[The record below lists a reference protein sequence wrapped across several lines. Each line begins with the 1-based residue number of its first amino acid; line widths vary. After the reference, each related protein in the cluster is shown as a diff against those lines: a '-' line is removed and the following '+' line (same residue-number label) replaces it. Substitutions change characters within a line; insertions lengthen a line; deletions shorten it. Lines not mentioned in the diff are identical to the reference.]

1 MNGIYLQ
8 GGGAKGAFQAG
19 AISALHDLKVSFD
32 VVTGTSIGA
41 INGYF
46 IYSGQYEALKDMWV
60 DVDESQLSYV
70 REDDKI
76 IENIKI
82 INQLAN
88 LPVEECQLKAFYVNY
103 VNVINCDLVESYDN
117 LISMKGEEVLRHI
130 RYSALL
136 PKPKG
141 VKLDRHTL
149 DQFDSKYLFEKF
161 KEELIH
167 GEYNDMSLDGGILNN
182 HFLEP
187 FKHEKV
193 DKIIL
198 IPFQP
203 NYRVPSYL
211 LDHYDETQLVVIDPV
226 EAFLPMDTLRF
237 EKDFC
242 KNQFNAGYNRAK
254 EIWLMYGNKK

>member
-19 AISALHDLKVSFD
+19 AISALHELGVHFD

-46 IYSGQYEALKDMWV
+46 IYAGQYQALRDMWI

-70 REDDKI
+70 RDDDNI
-76 IENIKI
+76 IENIEI
-82 INQLAN
+82 INKLAN
-88 LPVEECQLKAFYVNY
+88 LDVNEAQLKAFYVNY
-103 VNVINCDLVESYDN
+103 VNVVNCDLVETYDDLVHMDRDN
-117 LISMKGEEVLRHI
+117 VLKHI

-141 VKLDRHTL
+141 VKLDRDTL

-161 KEELIH
+161 KEELIL

-187 FKHEKV
+187 FEYEKV

-203 NYRVPSYL
+203 NYVVPRYIL
-211 LDHYDETQLVVIDPV
+211 EHYEEKQLIIIDPV

-242 KNQFNAGYNRAK
+242 NHQFKEGYDRAYEVWK
-254 EIWLMYGNKK
+254 LYEGK

>member
-1 MNGIYLQ
+1 MTGIYLQ

-19 AISALHDLKVSFD
+19 AIYALHEMGISFD

-46 IYSGQYEALKDMWV
+46 IYAGQYEEMKATWL
-60 DVDESQLSYV
+60 DVDESELSIV
-70 REDDKI
+70 KEEHNI
-76 IENIKI
+76 VENIMMIERLKA
-82 INQLAN
+82 LE
-88 LPVEECQLKAFYVNY
+88 LKGKPLKAFYVNY
-103 VNVINCDLVESYDN
+103 VNVKECRLYQSYDN
-117 LISMKGEEVLRHI
+117 ILELSREEALLRI

-141 VKLDRHTL
+141 IKLDRETL
-149 DQFDSKYLFEKF
+149 DEFDTKYLMERF

-187 FKHEKV
+187 FEHEKV
-193 DKIIL
+193 DRIIL

-203 NYRVPSYL
+203 NYVVPDYIL
-211 LDHYDETQLVVIDPV
+211 KHYKPEQLIIIDPMKK
-226 EAFLPMDTLRF
+226 FLPMDTLRF
-237 EKDFC
+237 EGAFC
-242 KNQFNAGYNRAK
+242 KKQFEEGYRRARSVMQSM
-254 EIWLMYGNKK
+254 ED

>member
-19 AISALHDLKVSFD
+19 AITALNELGVHFD

-46 IYSGQYEALKDMWV
+46 IYAGQYNALKDMWM
-60 DVDESQLSYV
+60 DVDESQLSYI
-70 REDDKI
+70 REDENV
-76 IENIKI
+76 IENM
-82 INQLAN
+82 N
-88 LPVEECQLKAFYVNY
+88 LISKLSELDVTKDQLKAFYVNY
-103 VNVINCDLVESYDN
+103 VNVVECDLVESYDDLVKMDRDN
-117 LISMKGEEVLRHI
+117 ILKHI

-141 VKLDRHTL
+141 VKLDRESL
-149 DQFDSKYLFEKF
+149 DQFDSKYLFERF

-187 FKHEKV
+187 FEHEKV

-203 NYRVPSYL
+203 NYVVPSYVL
-211 LDHYDETQLVVIDPV
+211 EHYDETQLIIIDPL

-242 KNQFNAGYNRAK
+242 NHQFRAGYNRAV
-254 EIWLMYGNKK
+254 EVWNMYMG